1 MTEAVSPELAGESSE
16 SGQMLR
22 AGQSRQAIALFILAT
37 VLVLAADQVIKY
49 WAFASVAGQPV
60 QLDASMPAHAMIP
73 HHDAVDV
80 LPGVLSLK
88 LTLNTGAVFGLG
100 KGGRW
105 IFIAVSVLATGI
117 ILRIFWRSSAKAR
130 AMHLALALILAGALG
145 NLYDRIMYAAVRDMF
160 WMLPNMDLPFG
171 LNWPSG
177 ETRIWPWIFNLADVA
192 LMVGVGMIIVL
203 TWLHQPQPQNA
214 GSARD

>member
-1 MTEAVSPELAGESSE
+1 MTEVVSPELAGESRE

-22 AGQSRQAIALFILAT
+22 AGRSRQAIALFVVAT
-37 VLVLAADQVIKY
+37 VLVLAADQVIKF
-49 WAFASVAGQPV
+49 WSFATVAGQPV
-60 QLDASMPAHAMIP
+60 QLDGVNSHHSVIP
-73 HHDAVDV
+73 PHDAVDV
-80 LPGVLSLK
+80 LPGVLTLK

-105 IFIAVSVLATGI
+105 IFIAVSLLATGI

-130 AMHLALALILAGALG
+130 SMHLALALILAGALG
-145 NLYDRIMYAAVRDMF
+145 NLYDRMMYAAVRDMF
-160 WMLPNMDLPFG
+160 WMLPNVDLPFG

-203 TWLHQPQPQNA
+203 TWLHEPPPRNA
-214 GSARD
+214 ESTQD